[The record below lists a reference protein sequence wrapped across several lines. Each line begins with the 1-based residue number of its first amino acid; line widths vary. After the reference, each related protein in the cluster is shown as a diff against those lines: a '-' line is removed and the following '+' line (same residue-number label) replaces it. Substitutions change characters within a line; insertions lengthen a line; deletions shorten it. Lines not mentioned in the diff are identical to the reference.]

1 MGKVRNETIKKF
13 ARSLIEKYP
22 DKFAQDYEENKK
34 ILEELSEIHSK
45 KLRNQI
51 AGYVT
56 SLASRTAEVAEEP
69 SEGTETAKE
78 A

>member
-13 ARSLIEKYP
+13 ARSLIEKFP

-34 ILEELSEIHSK
+34 IIGEVAEINSK

-51 AGYVT
+51 AGYIT
-56 SLASRTAEVAEEP
+56 SLVSRTSEVVQESSEEIDA
-69 SEGTETAKE
+69 TQET
-78 A
+78 